1 MSFALNNGKKE
12 NHRFSLTNLK
22 NGKSD
27 MDNEEP
33 KTLGFFGR

>member
-1 MSFALNNGKKE
+1 MRKLEIKVVNKN
-12 NHRFSLTNLK
+12 LTIPY
-22 NGKSD
+22 KSD